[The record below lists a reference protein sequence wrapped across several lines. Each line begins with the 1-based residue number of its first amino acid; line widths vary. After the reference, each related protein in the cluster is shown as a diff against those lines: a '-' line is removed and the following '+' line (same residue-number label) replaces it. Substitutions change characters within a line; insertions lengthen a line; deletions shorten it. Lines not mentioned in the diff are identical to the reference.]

1 MIRDYI
7 RLMDEMERTYV
18 LRQKWRNALYSL
30 NVRMIDHQA
39 ALVKSQNDPHR
50 DFERNFRLS
59 ENFLKLREEFQA
71 AETLYETISQRFGA
85 DLDRVD
91 TTRML
96 EIEQAI
102 NRLLLQYVDTQKE
115 VMSTTDGRC

>member
-18 LRQKWRNALYSL
+18 LRQKWRHALYSL

>member
-7 RLMDEMERTYV
+7 RLMGEMEQTYL
-18 LRQKWRNALYSL
+18 LRQTWRNALYSL
-30 NVRMIDHQA
+30 KVRMIDHQA
-39 ALVKSQNDPHR
+39 ALIKSQNDPHR

-96 EIEQAI
+96 EIEQAS
-102 NRLLLQYVDTQKE
+102 NRLLLQYVDTQQE
-115 VMSTTDGRC
+115 VMLTTDGRG